1 VFVIQHVPISRN
13 GGFPPDAEPFWTV
26 QGPYP
31 ARELE
36 LLCRLDAKRV
46 FAGHSNSGMVFQSDG
61 ITYHIAPATS
71 WTAFKVPLGF
81 AMHTISPSGEVKTE
95 FVNLR

>member
-1 VFVIQHVPISRN
+1 MFVIQHVPISRN

-31 ARELE
+31 AREL
-36 LLCRLDAKRV
+36 LCRLDAKRV

-61 ITYHIAPATS
+61 ITYHLALATS
-71 WTAFKVPLGF
+71 WTPFKVPLGF
-81 AMHTISPSGEVKTE
+81 ALHTISANGEVNTE
-95 FVNLR
+95 FLKLK